1 MALAGPAAGR
11 GWGLRRNPV
20 RRCRCCSIPVAVLGR
35 RRSAREEGIAGIEGV
50 RLGPAFLLASYHNIV
65 GGFGVPVKVRHY
77 CAL

>member
-35 RRSAREEGIAGIEGV
+35 RRSAREEGIVGIEGV
-50 RLGPAFLLASYHNIV
+50 RLGPAVLLAS
-65 GGFGVPVKVRHY
+65 
-77 CAL
+77 